1 MIRMND
7 FQRQWA
13 DTRDDATTAF
23 EVVGKSGWYI
33 LGQETRQFEAALALY
48 WGLPHA
54 VGVASGLDA
63 IEISLRT
70 LGCRP
75 GDRVLTGPVSAFAT
89 ALAILRIGAVPL
101 FVDCDAYGM
110 ADLEQC
116 RAALA
121 ADRGIRYFVPVH
133 LYGNA
138 LDLGELQK
146 IAEDYDCAII
156 EDCAQSIGAC
166 HRGRPTGTVGR
177 MAATSFYPTKNLG
190 ALGDGGAILCGGEA
204 LAGEARTWRD
214 YGQITKYRHERI
226 GYNSRL
232 DELQAAIL
240 RRAHLPRL
248 ERWTEAR
255 RRIAAAY
262 LAQIR
267 NPAIAA
273 LGAPEGSESSWH
285 LFPVTVDQERKTNFM
300 EWLHRHEIGCAEHY
314 PIALP
319 DQPAMASVEFRVA
332 GPLDRARQFCRSE
345 VSLPIHPYLTE
356 AEVERVTEVC
366 NAWRG

>member
-1 MIRMND
+1 MIQMND

-13 DTRDDATTAF
+13 DTRDDAVAAF
-23 EVVGKSGWYI
+23 EAVGESGWYI
-33 LGQETRQFEAALALY
+33 LGRETREFEAALAEY
-48 WGLPHA
+48 WGRGHA

-89 ALAILRIGAVPL
+89 ALAILRIGAIPL
-101 FVDCDAYGM
+101 FVDCDVYGM

-116 RAALA
+116 REALDG
-121 ADRGIRYFVPVH
+121 DRDIRYFVPVH
-133 LYGNA
+133 LYGNS
-138 LDLGELQK
+138 LDLQALQE
-146 IAEDYDCAII
+146 IAQEFDCAIV
-156 EDCAQSIGAC
+156 EDCAQSIGAS
-166 HRGRPTGTVGR
+166 HRGRPTGTAGA

-190 ALGDGGAILCGGEA
+190 ALGDGGAILCDGET
-204 LAGEARTWRD
+204 LAEEARTWRD
-214 YGQITKYRHERI
+214 YGQSAKYRHERI

-232 DELQAAIL
+232 DELHAAVL

-248 ERWTEAR
+248 ERWTAAR
-255 RRIAAAY
+255 RRIAAIY
-262 LAQIR
+262 LAEIR
-267 NPAIAA
+267 NPAIAT
-273 LGAPEGSESSWH
+273 LGAPEGSNSCWH
-285 LFPVTVDQERKTNFM
+285 LFAVTVAPERKADFM

-319 DQPAMASVEFRVA
+319 DQPVMASVEFRVS
-332 GPLDRARQFCRSE
+332 GPLDRARRLCRSE

-356 AEVERVTEVC
+356 AEVERVAAVC